1 VSGRPSDR
9 ACQSDVSGI
18 LYQGNPDAFRTFLAT
33 LYRPQQRGAFLLM
46 VELTRSPPT
55 APIWRELM
63 RSAISTP
70 QELLSLL
77 DLQPADLPYSVDYAA
92 PFDMRVPRN
101 FVKRMEKGNPND
113 PLLRQVLSIKEEQDK
128 VPGFCS
134 DPLGEVTR
142 ASVAGL
148 LQKYHGRVLLI
159 LSASCPLH
167 CRYCFRREYPYSEL
181 TVREP
186 HLDDIIAYIDRDPS
200 ITEVILSG
208 GDPLTLSNEKLG
220 RIIQR
225 LAEIAH
231 LKRVRVHTRFP
242 IVLPERV
249 DAGLVEALLGT
260 RLRPIVVIHVNH
272 HREIDES
279 VRRAMDQFWQS
290 GITLLNQSVL
300 LRGVNNDSRV
310 LVQLSEALFEARVL
324 PYYLHLLDHA
334 RGAHSFH
341 VSSDEAKRLMSE
353 VANALPGYLV
363 PKLVKEVAGMGAKL
377 PVHWT

>member
-1 VSGRPSDR
+1 M
-9 ACQSDVSGI
+9 I
-18 LYQGNPDAFRTFLAT
+18 
-33 LYRPQQRGAFLLM
+33 
-46 VELTRSPPT
+46 ELTRSPATTPV
-55 APIWRELM
+55 WRELM

-77 DLQPADLPYSVDYAA
+77 NLQPEDLPYSIDYAA
-92 PFDMRVPRN
+92 PFSMRVPRG
-101 FVKRMEKGNPND
+101 FVTRMEKGNPFD
-113 PLLRQVLSIKEEQDK
+113 PLLRQVLSTREEQAR

-134 DPLGEVTR
+134 DPLGEVAR

-186 HLDDIIAYIDRDPS
+186 HLDDILAYIDGNPS
-200 ITEVILSG
+200 IAEVILSG
-208 GDPLTLSNEKLG
+208 GDPLTLSNEKLA

-225 LAEIAH
+225 LAEIVH

-260 RLRPIVVIHVNH
+260 RLRPVVVTHVNH

-279 VRRAMDQFWQS
+279 VRGAMNQFWQS

-300 LRGVNNDSRV
+300 LRGVNDDSRV
-310 LVQLSEALFEARVL
+310 LVQLSEALFEAHVL
-324 PYYLHLLDHA
+324 PYYLHLLDHV

-341 VSSDEAKRLMSE
+341 VASDEAKRLMWE

-363 PKLVKEVAGMGAKL
+363 PKLVKEVVGMGAKL
-377 PVHWT
+377 PIYWT